1 MTSQA
6 KFLSASHS
14 FASVAPN
21 TSALTLRTKGVDKI
35 ELRQKQKP
43 SNIVEH
49 LHASPFVEMI
59 RYTART
65 GKFRKS
71 TSYKMLYKGQACPT
85 NATSGTEYRCVTR
98 GIDPTGST

>member
-1 MTSQA
+1 VYESILCMTSQA
-6 KFLSASHS
+6 KFLFASHS

-21 TSALTLRTKGVDKI
+21 TSALTLRTKGVDKM

-59 RYTART
+59 RYVVVAGRN
-65 GKFRKS
+65 
-71 TSYKMLYKGQACPT
+71 L
-85 NATSGTEYRCVTR
+85 
-98 GIDPTGST
+98 